1 MQTPSRSLPAHTAL
15 LSSPLA
21 RGPGAPPRQ
30 RQLIQ
35 RLKQAIL
42 AGQLPAGGKLP
53 SSRAL
58 SEELEIS
65 RNTVLIAYE
74 QLTAEGYVIADRQG
88 TRVAPLSAA
97 PWALAARAAGQ
108 TAAAD
113 PRASGAGVT
122 NGATNSATAS
132 ATASAMNS
140 ATASAA
146 ATATIDATMAP
157 TATATRLSRIV
168 ATRGA
173 ADSSLPMTPGT
184 PALTQFPMNAWRRAQ
199 DRALQAAPATTLGYG
214 HPTGEPALRE
224 AIAQYLRVSRG
235 VHCDASR
242 IIITEGA
249 QGALALC
256 VQLLTNPGDTAW
268 LEEPGYRGAK
278 SAFHGGDLNVVAMRV
293 DADGIVIPDDAWR
306 THPPRLIQTTPTHQ
320 YPTGAVLSV
329 ARRLDLLERAG
340 RAGAWIIEDDYDS
353 EFRHQG
359 DPIAAMQGL
368 LPNAPVLYVGTFS
381 KTLFPAL
388 RLGFLVLPEALA
400 QTALPSVIEML
411 RGGHRLEQLTLAAF
425 IDNGQFSRHLG
436 RMRRLYRE
444 RQSALRD
451 ALATH
456 FKGDHEV
463 LGGHSGLHLTVRLP
477 PDCPDQA
484 IVALARQVGMNPSAL
499 STFAMAPRAED
510 NGLVIGYGNTSA
522 DRFPALV
529 KRLGELARQAR
540 R

>member
-1 MQTPSRSLPAHTAL
+1 MQPPSQSLPANTAL

-97 PWALAARAAGQ
+97 PLALAARAAGQ
-108 TAAAD
+108 TAPAD
-113 PRASGAGVT
+113 PHAPAGRVT
-122 NGATNSATAS
+122 NR
-132 ATASAMNS
+132 
-140 ATASAA
+140 AA
-146 ATATIDATMAP
+146 ATATTTAAATTCPTPPP

-173 ADSSLPMTPGT
+173 TDSSWPMTPGT

-293 DADGIVIPDDAWR
+293 DADGIVIPEDAWR

-388 RLGFLVLPEALA
+388 RLGFLVLPEPLA

-456 FKGDHEV
+456 FKVDHEV

-522 DRFPALV
+522 DRFPALL
-529 KRLGELARQAR
+529 KRLGELARQAGR
-540 R
+540 

>member
-1 MQTPSRSLPAHTAL
+1 MHRRTMNTPSPHSPADAAL

-58 SEELEIS
+58 SEDLAIS

-97 PWALAARAAGQ
+97 PLAQAGRAARTQPSGPPAPAA
-108 TAAAD
+108 
-113 PRASGAGVT
+113 P
-122 NGATNSATAS
+122 
-132 ATASAMNS
+132 
-140 ATASAA
+140 
-146 ATATIDATMAP
+146 
-157 TATATRLSRIV
+157 ATATRLSRIV
-168 ATRGA
+168 ATRA
-173 ADSSLPMTPGT
+173 PTDSSLPMTPGT
-184 PALTQFPMNAWRRAQ
+184 PALTQFPLNAWRRAQ
-199 DRALQAAPATTLGYG
+199 DRALQAAPAATLGYG
-214 HPTGEPALRE
+214 HPIGEPALRE

-242 IIITEGA
+242 IVITEGA

-293 DADGIVIPDDAWR
+293 DADGIVIPENAWR

-329 ARRLDLLERAG
+329 ARRLDLLERSR

-368 LPNAPVLYVGTFS
+368 LPDAPVLYVGTFS

-400 QTALPSVIEML
+400 QSALPSVVEML

-444 RQSALRD
+444 RQAALRD

-456 FKGDHEV
+456 LRVDHEV

-477 PDCPDQA
+477 PEFPDQA

-529 KRLGELARQAR
+529 SRLGELADQVR

>member
-1 MQTPSRSLPAHTAL
+1 MIDTTLSDSAGVSL

-21 RGPGAPPRQ
+21 RGPGALPRQ

-42 AGQLPAGGKLP
+42 AGRLPAGGRLP

-97 PWALAARAAGQ
+97 ARSAARHAAP
-108 TAAAD
+108 AD
-113 PRASGAGVT
+113 DRPP
-122 NGATNSATAS
+122 ATAR
-132 ATASAMNS
+132 
-140 ATASAA
+140 
-146 ATATIDATMAP
+146 
-157 TATATRLSRIV
+157 RLARIV
-168 ATRGA
+168 SARQAQDG
-173 ADSSLPMTPGT
+173 SLPMTPGT
-184 PALTQFPMNAWRRAQ
+184 PALTQFPLNAWRRAQ
-199 DRALQAAPATTLGYG
+199 DRALQSAPAAALGYG
-214 HPTGEPALRE
+214 DPAGEPALRE

-242 IIITEGA
+242 IVITEGA

-268 LEEPGYRGAK
+268 LEDPGYRGAK

-293 DADGIVIPDDAWR
+293 DADGIVIPESAW
-306 THPPRLIQTTPTHQ
+306 TSQPPRLIQTTPSHQ
-320 YPTGAVLSV
+320 YPTGAVLSLT
-329 ARRLDLLERAG
+329 RRLDLLERAR

-359 DPIAAMQGL
+359 EPIAAMQGL
-368 LPNAPVLYVGTFS
+368 LPDAPVLYVGTFS
-381 KTLFPAL
+381 KTMFPAL
-388 RLGFLVLPEALA
+388 RLGFLVLPQAIA
-400 QTALPSVIEML
+400 DRAMPSIIEMQ
-411 RGGHRLEQLTLAAF
+411 RGGHRLEQLTMAAF
-425 IDNGQFSRHLG
+425 IENGQFSRHLG

-444 RQSALRD
+444 RQAALRE

-456 FKGDHEV
+456 LGIEHEV
-463 LGGHSGLHLTVRLP
+463 LGGHCGLHLTVRLAP
-477 PDCPDQA
+477 AYSDVD
-484 IVALARQVGMNPSAL
+484 IVAQARKLGMHPAAL
-499 STFAMAPRAED
+499 SSFALNPREED
-510 NGLVIGYGNTSA
+510 NGLVIGYGNTGA
-522 DRFPALV
+522 ERFPALV
-529 KRLGELARQAR
+529 RRLHEVAAGLKAA
-540 R
+540 

>member
-1 MQTPSRSLPAHTAL
+1 MPTQTPSPNLPADSAL

-21 RGPGAPPRQ
+21 RGPGALPRQ

-58 SEELEIS
+58 SEDLAIS

-88 TRVAPLSAA
+88 TRVAPLSAPLSA
-97 PWALAARAAGQ
+97 PQSAPLSTAPQPSANRTAQRAL
-108 TAAAD
+108 
-113 PRASGAGVT
+113 P
-122 NGATNSATAS
+122 
-132 ATASAMNS
+132 
-140 ATASAA
+140 
-146 ATATIDATMAP
+146 P
-157 TATATRLSRIV
+157 ATATRLSRIV
-168 ATRGA
+168 ATRA
-173 ADSSLPMTPGT
+173 PSDSSLPMTPGT
-184 PALTQFPMNAWRRAQ
+184 PALTQFPLNAWRRAQ
-199 DRALQAAPATTLGYG
+199 DRALHAAPATTLGYG
-214 HPTGEPALRE
+214 HPIGEPALRE

-268 LEEPGYRGAK
+268 LEDPGYRGAK

-293 DADGIVIPDDAWR
+293 DADGIVIPEDAWR
-306 THPPRLIQTTPTHQ
+306 TQPPRLIQTTPTHQ

-329 ARRLDLLERAG
+329 ARRLDLLERAR

-359 DPIAAMQGL
+359 EPIAAMQGL
-368 LPNAPVLYVGTFS
+368 VSDAPVLYVGTFS

-400 QTALPSVIEML
+400 QTALPSVVEML

-436 RMRRLYRE
+436 RMRRLYRD
-444 RQSALRD
+444 RQAALRE

-456 FKGDHEV
+456 FRVDHEV

-477 PDCPDQA
+477 PDMPDQA
-484 IVALARQVGMNPSAL
+484 IVAQARQVGMNPSAL
-499 STFAMAPRAED
+499 SSFAMAPRPED

-522 DRFPALV
+522 DHFPTMI
-529 KRLGELARQAR
+529 KRLGDFARQAR

>member
-1 MQTPSRSLPAHTAL
+1 
-15 LSSPLA
+15 
-21 RGPGAPPRQ
+21 
-30 RQLIQ
+30 
-35 RLKQAIL
+35 
-42 AGQLPAGGKLP
+42 
-53 SSRAL
+53 
-58 SEELEIS
+58 
-65 RNTVLIAYE
+65 
-74 QLTAEGYVIADRQG
+74 
-88 TRVAPLSAA
+88 
-97 PWALAARAAGQ
+97 
-108 TAAAD
+108 
-113 PRASGAGVT
+113 
-122 NGATNSATAS
+122 
-132 ATASAMNS
+132 
-140 ATASAA
+140 
-146 ATATIDATMAP
+146 
-157 TATATRLSRIV
+157 
-168 ATRGA
+168 
-173 ADSSLPMTPGT
+173 
-184 PALTQFPMNAWRRAQ
+184 NAWRRAQ
-199 DRALQAAPATTLGYG
+199 DRALQAAPAATLGYG
-214 HPTGEPALRE
+214 HPIGEPALRE

-242 IIITEGA
+242 IVITEGA

-293 DADGIVIPDDAWR
+293 DADGIVIPEEAWR

-329 ARRLDLLERAG
+329 ARRLDLLERAR

-368 LPNAPVLYVGTFS
+368 LPDAPVLYVGTFS

-388 RLGFLVLPEALA
+388 RLGFLVLPDALA
-400 QTALPSVIEML
+400 QSALPSVVEML

-444 RQSALRD
+444 RQAALRD
-451 ALATH
+451 ALAAH
-456 FKGDHEV
+456 LRVDHEV

-477 PDCPDQA
+477 PEFPDQA

-529 KRLGELARQAR
+529 SRLGELAGQVR